1 MGCLFA
7 CFGSLKKHK
16 HRRKPINK
24 VQPRDRGLGSY
35 KQLDSSPSIKF
46 NITERSVCSD
56 SELRSVIHF
65 KGCCLRSFLTS
76 FLSFFL
82 FFLFFGSRK
91 PEEQSNIKTKKKVSF
106 NLTVKICE
114 PLLTDEN
121 KYNELEIEEAKQDD
135 EEEEKDK
142 ARLMRSYPPNYRYGN
157 FLDSYDEDEDIV
169 YELSDPDDNDS
180 DEDEELK
187 ITGLDGNANE
197 RGLYVCPVL
206 NPVENLTQWKALKA
220 RTMLPHLNKY
230 HHSKENNA
238 IESES
243 NIPMCS
249 ENFNHFKTLV
259 SEEVSVDTS
268 LSNWLVSTNI
278 SSKKDILDK
287 SNSVTSR
294 EQSKLKRMNV
304 N

>member
-56 SELRSVIHF
+56 SEL
-65 KGCCLRSFLTS
+65 
-76 FLSFFL
+76 
-82 FFLFFGSRK
+82 RK

-238 IESES
+238 IESDA

>member
-1 MGCLFA
+1 M
-7 CFGSLKKHK
+7 
-16 HRRKPINK
+16 
-24 VQPRDRGLGSY
+24 
-35 KQLDSSPSIKF
+35 
-46 NITERSVCSD
+46 
-56 SELRSVIHF
+56 
-65 KGCCLRSFLTS
+65 
-76 FLSFFL
+76 
-82 FFLFFGSRK
+82 
-91 PEEQSNIKTKKKVSF
+91 
-106 NLTVKICE
+106 TVKICE

-121 KYNELEIEEAKQDD
+121 KYNELEIEEAKQDE

-157 FLDSYDEDEDIV
+157 FWDSYDEDEDIV

-187 ITGLDGNANE
+187 INGLDGNANE

-278 SSKKDILDK
+278 SSKKDIFDK